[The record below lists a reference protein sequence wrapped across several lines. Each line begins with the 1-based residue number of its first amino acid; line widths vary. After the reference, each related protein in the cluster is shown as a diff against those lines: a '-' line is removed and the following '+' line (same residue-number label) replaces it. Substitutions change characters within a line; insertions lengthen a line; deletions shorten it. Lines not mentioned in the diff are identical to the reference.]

1 MTPAEHYAEAERLLE
16 ALRAEQ
22 VSTGNA
28 QAHKAPL
35 TFALAQVHATLA
47 MVPSFPTK
55 WIGPDVKQV
64 MRPDG
69 TIEQCSCPV
78 DAAHIGGTD
87 PACICPRHDHEPF
100 ARLATFPACPI
111 HGGA

>member
-1 MTPAEHYAEAERLLE
+1 MSETPADHYAWAE
-16 ALRAEQ
+16 ALI
-22 VSTGNA
+22 A
-28 QAHKAPL
+28 QASDQADYDRKAHL
-35 TFALAQVHATLA
+35 IAVAQVHATLA

-78 DAAHIGGTD
+78 AAAHIGGTD